1 MQFDLCQWLRDQC
14 AITSLPIQGIN
25 LDNLTAADEREWL
38 VTNGLGSYASA
49 SVSGANTRRYHGLFV
64 GSLNPPVERVV
75 FFSRLDE
82 RVSQT
87 GRQDVISLGCNIWRS
102 GAVAP
107 HGHKHMLAF
116 AASPVPTFCYQLPGG
131 KLIKQVLMKHG
142 EQHVY
147 IGYSYV
153 ADVADSEITLDLSV
167 LLNYRD
173 FHSQT
178 RGSDNWQFSQEKQG
192 TQGSVKITAFNGAQP
207 FFMQSSQGE
216 YQVDSCWYRDYF
228 LPREYERGLADSEDC
243 LGSGQFVV
251 KLKGGESF
259 TIAAGLSLLTE
270 VPGISELVQQVAARQ
285 NSLLQKADVLDKP
298 AVVQRLVL
306 AGDQFLSRRKST
318 GGFTIVAGYPWF
330 SDWGRDSMI
339 SLTGLCLSTG
349 RYEEARGILATFGR
363 YCSQGMLPNY
373 FPDNGQAPAYNTSDA
388 TLWWAYALY
397 RYYQATGDKEFVL
410 EQQLPLMRDVIKW
423 HQGGTR
429 HGIKLDVDSLITGGN
444 EHVQLTWM
452 DAKCGDYVVTPR
464 AGKAVEINALWHNFA
479 RTMTYLHHEV
489 YGNLTIY
496 AGYEIAIQQ
505 GFEKFWNEKG
515 QYLNDV
521 IRLDGT
527 TDDAVR
533 PNQLF
538 AASLPYPVISRER
551 AQSVLKVVEAELLTP
566 MGLRT
571 LSPSHPD
578 YKGFYGLGKAWAN
591 QYDRDITYHQG
602 TVWPWLL
609 GAWVNARVYAYGQ
622 SAENFALIANQLKP
636 LLKHFEESGCI
647 GSISEIFDG
656 ESPHKP
662 QGCVAQAW
670 SVAELLRIFK
680 DYPQVLAAL
689 EQTSSNP
696 IA

>member
-1 MQFDLCQWLRDQC
+1 MTFDLCQWLRQQC
-14 AITSLPIQGIN
+14 ASEFSSVPVEGISLE
-25 LDNLTAADEREWL
+25 NLTAADEREWL
-38 VTNGLGSYASA
+38 VTNGLGSYAGA
-49 SVSGANTRRYHGLFV
+49 AISGANTRRYHGLFV
-64 GSLNPPVERVV
+64 GSLNPPVQRLV

-82 RVSQT
+82 RVSTRGQN
-87 GRQDVISLGCNIWRS
+87 GVLELGCNIWRS

-107 HGHKHMLAF
+107 QGHKHLLAF
-116 AASPVPTFCYQLPGG
+116 AAAPVPTFCYQLPEG
-131 KLIKQVLMKHG
+131 KLIKQVLMKDG

-153 ADVADSEITLDLSV
+153 SDLAESEITLDLSV

-178 RGSDNWQFSQEKQG
+178 RGSDDWHFSQEKQAP
-192 TQGSVKITAFNGAQP
+192 GSVKITAFNGAEP
-207 FFMQSSQGE
+207 FFLSGSKGE
-216 YQVDSCWYRDYF
+216 YQVDSSWYRDYF

-243 LGSGQFVV
+243 LRTGRFLV
-251 KLKGGESF
+251 KLKAGESF
-259 TIAAGLSLLTE
+259 TIAAGLSLLSE
-270 VPGISELVQQVAARQ
+270 VPSIQELVKQVAARQ
-285 NSLLQKADVLDKP
+285 HSLLEKAAVLDKP
-298 AVVQRLVL
+298 PVVQRLVL
-306 AGDQFLSRRKST
+306 AADQFLARRKST

-349 RYEEARGILATFGR
+349 RFQEARAILATFGR
-363 YCSQGMLPNY
+363 YCSEGMLPNY

-388 TLWWAYALY
+388 TMWWAYALY
-397 RYYQATGDKEFVL
+397 RYYLATGDKDFVL
-410 EQQLPLMRDVIKW
+410 KEQLPLLRDVICW
-423 HQGGTR
+423 HQKGTR
-429 HGIKLDVDSLITGGN
+429 HGIKLDQDSLISGGN

-452 DAKCGDYVVTPR
+452 DAKCGDFVVTPR

-479 RTMTYLHHEV
+479 CTMTYLHREV
-489 YGNLTIY
+489 YGNMTIY
-496 AGYEIAIQQ
+496 GGYDIAIQN
-505 GFEKFWNEKG
+505 GFEKFWNEAR
-515 QYLNDV
+515 QCLHDV

-551 AQSVLKVVEAELLTP
+551 AQAVLKVVEAELLTP

-578 YKGFYGLGKAWAN
+578 YKSHYGLGKASAN
-591 QYDRDITYHQG
+591 QFDRDITYHQG

-609 GAWVNARVYAYGQ
+609 GAWVNARVYAFG
-622 SAENFALIANQLKP
+622 ANEENFALIAAQLKP
-636 LLKHFEESGCI
+636 LLKHFQESACI

-656 ESPHKP
+656 DSPHKA

-670 SVAELLRIFK
+670 SVAELLRVLK
-680 DYPQVLAAL
+680 DYPQVLDAMQLAA
-689 EQTSSNP
+689 E
-696 IA
+696 